1 MDGHQF
7 LHVGI
12 LKYLAPTF
20 SKKILMKKLLI
31 GSRLKISSYAWDQY
45 LIWYGFIIVSEYQ
58 STVPVEN

>member
-12 LKYLAPTF
+12 LKYLASTF

-45 LIWYGFIIVSEYQ
+45 LIWYGFIIASEYQ
-58 STVPVEN
+58 RMVPVEN